1 MVLFFGVL
9 FGLFLVALLLDDE
22 SPFVQLDN
30 RRFRPE
36 LPTTGELLNTRHEAA
51 LPSEIVAGRSVL
63 DIGCA
68 LAATGKWVL
77 DRGATSYTGVEPQK
91 IYADTAA
98 QLLSSYPQA
107 EIMCIRGEEF
117 LTKCNQQYD
126 VVALI
131 GVLHGQ
137 YNPLSMLEAACSVA
151 KEYVCVETPG
161 HDGNGPAMMPLRE
174 LRMPV
179 AGRNAEFHGFGWRI
193 APSALSVM
201 MEHLGFLPDTA
212 VTYLQRSRYPRYSCR
227 FRRGTSR
234 TPAAAD
240 FVTTVDWDAGGQ

>member
-1 MVLFFGVL
+1 MTAQLFN
-9 FGLFLVALLLDDE
+9 DE
-22 SPFVQLDN
+22 SPFIQLDN

-36 LPTTGELLNTRHEAA
+36 LPTTAELLNIRHEAI
-51 LPSEIVAGRSVL
+51 LPAEIVAGRSVL

-77 DRGATSYTGVEPQK
+77 DREARSYTGVEPQK
-91 IYADTAA
+91 IYADTAT
-98 QLLSSYPQA
+98 QLLSPYPQA
-107 EIMCIRGEEF
+107 EIVCVRGEEF
-117 LTKCNQQYD
+117 LAQLSQQYD

-151 KEYVCVETPG
+151 KEYVCIETPG
-161 HDGNGPAMMPLRE
+161 YDGSGAAMIPLRE
-174 LRMPV
+174 LRMPA

-193 APSALSVM
+193 APSALSIM

-227 FRRGTSR
+227 FRRGASR

-240 FVTTVDWDAGGQ
+240 FVTVVDWNIGEQ